1 MILGEKLSRIESE
14 KEQLQEDYSR
24 MKQGESFL
32 KISPHSP
39 SVGIGDRSF
48 EEVTA
53 PTVAVKEYTERE
65 KELILKNGEL
75 SFRLKELV
83 KAHQALKEVKEDLV
97 QTCEVFL
104 NTFILSCNNR
114 NILWSKLRT
123 LIDH

>member
-14 KEQLQEDYSR
+14 KDRLQDDYDR

-32 KISPHSP
+32 KISPRSP

-48 EEVTA
+48 DEVTA
-53 PTVAVKEYTERE
+53 PTIAVKEYTERE

-83 KAHQALKEVKEDLV
+83 KQHQALKQVKEDLV
-97 QTCEVFL
+97 
-104 NTFILSCNNR
+104 
-114 NILWSKLRT
+114 
-123 LIDH
+123 